1 MIKYGNKDLRKRWKG
16 NVNINT
22 IHLGTTN
29 IWPYITNVNYGDW
42 KVNISTNT
50 IPASGGTITVTSIT
64 RNIVYTWV
72 NFVGTTNTRY
82 TTTETET
89 ITDFTLSSSVGSVN
103 GHTITVP
110 YNPNTSDRNVVITV
124 TLPTGGQAQTTVVQ
138 TKNVITYS
146 AWNLTLSVSPT
157 SIANSGGTATITSSC
172 TRTYTNSNGQPGGT
186 ETSAVSLSTSVG
198 SISGNT
204 LTVPANSDTST
215 KTITV
220 TATAQGLTKTANL
233 SQAAASVSTTKYY
246 AVVTDAYSV
255 SLNGQTKTV
264 PYVGESGPTSS
275 YYHGTIVFSVENG
288 ASTYQASFGTNN
300 ISLGDAKENVFITAP
315 FVTNAKYDSGDY
327 VFIIGGNKTSKI
339 LKMTAPSSISLTGY
353 DTEAAA
359 IQNAKTAYSTITQDT
374 SVATANFGSIST
386 NISGDSLTKLDEF
399 TDDYGNFRVYNLK
412 YNAVTSNNSRKLD
425 YKYGSLSGAY
435 SSFFAQ
441 NSTFG
446 GTMMP
451 HGFCYADA
459 YNYNIPNSIALFAS
473 PPSSSNG
480 IKHTPNNTEM
490 KSYSGTITNDAVSGD
505 SIRVNTGKVYAEDD
519 ANTTVVRLG
528 ETIYI
533 YEWVEELQD
542 FIKLGEYVYEE
553 NIIKVFAYKHG
564 VANSLKAELVLQSF
578 TNGNEIYVES
588 DYVLKTNITSISGEQ
603 TSIRNGEIWFE
614 HKTDGTKVSVDTL
627 TVDTG
632 EIYSF
637 EGDTSTG
644 HNPTKTKF
652 VWHGLANVSNTSK
665 TITLTATNASK
676 NLSGRVT
683 IEHLIPSTR
692 INPTN
697 WYLHITNIHGENINN
712 LTDNLLLRTYAMKQ
726 GIVPQQGT
734 LELRELSFSWSGSNY
749 EHDTSIIY
757 SLGEMGSVN
766 ASSNSLN
773 LVNISDGSIVE
784 FYKRNGSKAGSTT
797 YTKIGQMVV
806 DSTKSKTLD
815 CITGKVYPD
824 DFV

>member
-50 IPASGGTITVTSIT
+50 IPASGGTITVTSVT

-89 ITDFTLSSSVGSVN
+89 ITDFTLSSSVGSVS

-110 YNPNTSDRNVVITV
+110 FNPNTSDRNVVITV
-124 TLPTGGQAQTTVVQ
+124 TLPTGGQAQATVVQ

-146 AWNLTLSVSPT
+146 AWDLVLSVSPT
-157 SIANSGGTATITSSC
+157 SIPNSGGTATITSSC
-172 TRTYTNSNGQPGGT
+172 TRTYTNSNGQPDGT
-186 ETSAVSLSTSVG
+186 ETSDVSLSTNVG

-204 LTVPANSDTST
+204 LIIPANSDTST
-215 KTITV
+215 KSITV
-220 TATAQGLTKTANL
+220 TATAQGLTKTASL
-233 SQAAASVSTTKYY
+233 SQDAAVVATTKYY

-255 SLNGQTKTV
+255 SLNGETKTV

-288 ASTYQASFGTNN
+288 ASSYQASFGTNN
-300 ISLGDAKENVFITAP
+300 VSLGDAKDNVFITAP

-359 IQNAKTAYSTITQDT
+359 IQNAKTAYSTIAQDI
-374 SVATANFGSIST
+374 SVATADFNSVST

-425 YKYGSLSGAY
+425 YKYGSITGAY

-441 NSTFG
+441 DSSLG

-519 ANTTVVRLG
+519 ASTTVVRLG

-533 YEWVEELQD
+533 YEWIEELQD

-564 VANSLKAELVLQSF
+564 IANSLKTELVLQSF
-578 TNGNEIYVES
+578 TNGNELYAES
-588 DYVLKTNITSISGEQ
+588 DYVLKTSITSIGGQE
-603 TSIRNGEIWFE
+603 TAIKNGKIWFE
-614 HKTDGTKVSVDTL
+614 HKTNGTKVPVDTL
-627 TVDTG
+627 TAETG
-632 EIYSF
+632 QIYSF

-644 HNPTKTKF
+644 ANPTQTKF
-652 VWHGLANVSNTSK
+652 VWHGLANVSNSSK
-665 TITLTATNASK
+665 TITLRATNAK
-676 NLSGRVT
+676 NSLSGKVSITHKVPSTTAYSNYWYLYVTNFNGESLQETMLAFNIVAMKKGVVPQNGQTKLQTLMGYWTGDVFRHDSGIQCDTAGISVNNTTNSNTLEVAPNGST
-683 IEHLIPSTR
+683 IEFYR
-692 INPTN
+692 
-697 WYLHITNIHGENINN
+697 
-712 LTDNLLLRTYAMKQ
+712 R
-726 GIVPQQGT
+726 
-734 LELRELSFSWSGSNY
+734 SGSN
-749 EHDTSIIY
+749 E
-757 SLGEMGSVN
+757 
-766 ASSNSLN
+766 A
-773 LVNISDGSIVE
+773 
-784 FYKRNGSKAGSTT
+784 STT
-797 YTKIGQMVV
+797 YTKIGEMVV

>member
-42 KVNISTNT
+42 KVNVSTNT
-50 IPASGGTITVTSIT
+50 IPASGGTITVTSVT

-124 TLPTGGQAQTTVVQ
+124 TLPTGGQVQTTVVQ
-138 TKNVITYS
+138 AKNVVTYS

-157 SIANSGGTATITSSC
+157 SIPSSGGTATITSSC

-186 ETSAVSLSTSVG
+186 ETSAVNLSTNVG

-220 TATAQGLTKTANL
+220 TATARDLTKTTNL
-233 SQAAASVSTTKYY
+233 SQEGA
-246 AVVTDAYSV
+246 
-255 SLNGQTKTV
+255 
-264 PYVGESGPTSS
+264 
-275 YYHGTIVFSVENG
+275 TI
-288 ASTYQASFGTNN
+288 
-300 ISLGDAKENVFITAP
+300 I
-315 FVTNAKYDSGDY
+315 
-327 VFIIGGNKTSKI
+327 
-339 LKMTAPSSISLTGY
+339 
-353 DTEAAA
+353 DT
-359 IQNAKTAYSTITQDT
+359 
-374 SVATANFGSIST
+374 
-386 NISGDSLTKLDEF
+386 
-399 TDDYGNFRVYNLK
+399 
-412 YNAVTSNNSRKLD
+412 
-425 YKYGSLSGAY
+425 
-435 SSFFAQ
+435 
-441 NSTFG
+441 
-446 GTMMP
+446 
-451 HGFCYADA
+451 
-459 YNYNIPNSIALFAS
+459 
-473 PPSSSNG
+473 
-480 IKHTPNNTEM
+480 
-490 KSYSGTITNDAVSGD
+490 
-505 SIRVNTGKVYAEDD
+505 
-519 ANTTVVRLG
+519 
-528 ETIYI
+528 
-533 YEWVEELQD
+533 
-542 FIKLGEYVYEE
+542 
-553 NIIKVFAYKHG
+553 
-564 VANSLKAELVLQSF
+564 
-578 TNGNEIYVES
+578 
-588 DYVLKTNITSISGEQ
+588 YVLKTSITSISGEQ
-603 TSIRNGEIWFE
+603 TSIRNGNIWFE
-614 HKTDGTKVSVDTL
+614 HETNGTKVPVDTL

-637 EGDTSTG
+637 EGDILTG
-644 HNPTKTKF
+644 PNPTQTKF

-665 TITLTATNASK
+665 TITLTATNTSK

-712 LTDNLLLRTYAMKQ
+712 LRDNLLLRTYAMKQ

>member
-16 NVNINT
+16 NVNVNT

-42 KVNISTNT
+42 KVNISTST
-50 IPASGGTITVTSIT
+50 IPASGGTITVTSVT

-103 GHTITVP
+103 GHNVIVP

-124 TLPTGGQAQTTVVQ
+124 TLPTGGQVQTTVVQ
-138 TKNVITYS
+138 TKNVVTYS

-157 SIANSGGTATITSSC
+157 SISSSGGTATITSSC

-186 ETSAVSLSTSVG
+186 ETSAVNLSTNVG
-198 SISGNT
+198 SISGTT

-215 KTITV
+215 KSITV
-220 TATAQGLTKTANL
+220 TATAQGLTKTASL
-233 SQAAASVSTTKYY
+233 SQAGATVATTKYY

-275 YYHGTIVFSVENG
+275 YYHGTIVFSVESG
-288 ASTYQASFGTNN
+288 ASSYQASFGTNN
-300 ISLGDAKENVFITAP
+300 VSLGGNEDHVFIAAP
-315 FVTNAKYDSGDY
+315 FVTNAKYDAGDY
-327 VFIIGGNKTSKI
+327 VFIIGGNRTSKI

-374 SVATANFGSIST
+374 SITTANFDAIAT
-386 NISGDSLTKLDEF
+386 NIRGDSLTKLDEF

-425 YKYGSLSGAY
+425 YKYGSITGAY

-441 NSTFG
+441 HSSLGT
-446 GTMMP
+446 TMMP

-490 KSYSGTITNDAVSGD
+490 KSYSGTITNDAISGD
-505 SIRVNTGKVYAEDD
+505 SIRVNTGKVYAADD
-519 ANTTVVRLG
+519 ASTTVVRLG

-564 VANSLKAELVLQSF
+564 VANSLKTELVLESF
-578 TNGNEIYVES
+578 TNGNQVYAES
-588 DYVLKTNITSISGEQ
+588 DYVLKTSQSSVSGEQ
-603 TSIRNGEIWFE
+603 TFFKNAKIYFE
-614 HKTDGTKVSVDTL
+614 HKTNGSKMLVDSVTA
-627 TVDTG
+627 DTG
-632 EIYSF
+632 QIYSI
-637 EGDTSTG
+637 EPDTSVG
-644 HNPTKTKF
+644 PNPNQSKF
-652 VWHGLANVSNTSK
+652 VWHGLANMSNAAK
-665 TITLTATNASK
+665 TITYRGTNNSKGVSGKVTVNHKVPSTTAYDNYWYLHVTNFNGQDLNTATNLAFDI
-676 NLSGRVT
+676 V
-683 IEHLIPSTR
+683 
-692 INPTN
+692 
-697 WYLHITNIHGENINN
+697 
-712 LTDNLLLRTYAMKQ
+712 AMKQ
-726 GIVPQQGT
+726 GVVPQNGQTNLVTLMGYWTGDVFAHNSQVMYDKGGMTVNSTTNSNTTTIVP
-734 LELRELSFSWSGSNY
+734 
-749 EHDTSIIY
+749 D
-757 SLGEMGSVN
+757 GSV
-766 ASSNSLN
+766 
-773 LVNISDGSIVE
+773 VE
-784 FYKRNGSKAGSTT
+784 FYRKSGSTVASTT

-824 DFV
+824 NFV